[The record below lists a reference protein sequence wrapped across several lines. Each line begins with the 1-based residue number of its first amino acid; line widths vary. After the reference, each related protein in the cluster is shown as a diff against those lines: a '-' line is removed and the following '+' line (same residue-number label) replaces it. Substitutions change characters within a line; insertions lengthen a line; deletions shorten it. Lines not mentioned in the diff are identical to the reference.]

1 MLPGKSYRPED
12 IVNILRKRFWLII
25 VPAALISAATAG
37 IARKLP
43 DVYRSTAMIQVIPP
57 QVPGNLVTPSTT
69 VSLQNRLLATTQTI
83 LSRTRLERLI
93 LDLNLYEAERKRQIM
108 EDVVAEM
115 RKDIHIDPAKGDTFT
130 VTYDGRNPSMVM
142 KVTESL
148 ASYFKDENMRE
159 GQRRAE
165 DTTSFVESAV
175 DEAKRKLQATE
186 DKLRQYKLLHAG
198 ELPQQLQANMQ
209 AVQNINQQLTSL
221 AQQMN
226 NDNNAKVNLERSI
239 SQLEDMANVGTAQ
252 ADPGGTAAQ
261 RLAAAKTELAMA
273 VDVRG
278 LKPDNPDYKKLQA
291 AVKRLESEAQT
302 EALKAPL
309 SGGASPAESQRL
321 ARLAGYKDD
330 LDRVKQNL
338 ELGKERE
345 KQLRQQANV
354 YQAYIDKVP
363 MRDAE
368 LTELLRDYDTQNKLY
383 QELFTAKEKSSMTV
397 NAERRQIGEQ
407 FVLVDAARMPERPF
421 SPNRLMIN
429 FLGILGGLGV
439 GLALVALIEYRDTT
453 FKTDDELAT
462 ALALPVLA
470 VVPLMKADSERKADF
485 RKALMLNVGL
495 ASVVLVC
502 LAVLTYSFVF
512 IR

>member
-1 MLPGKSYRPED
+1 MLPGKTYKPED
-12 IVNILRKRFWLII
+12 VLAIIRKRFWMLV
-25 VPAALISAATAG
+25 VPCAVVGATTAAV
-37 IARKLP
+37 ARKLP
-43 DVYRSTAMIQVIPP
+43 DMYQSTAMIQVIPP
-57 QVPGNLVTPSTT
+57 QVPTNIVAPSTN
-69 VSLQNRLLATTQTI
+69 VSLNDRLQATKQTI
-83 LSRTRLERLI
+83 LSRTRLERMI
-93 LDLNLYEAERKRQIM
+93 LDFGLYEAERKKQIM
-108 EDVVAEM
+108 EDVVTSM
-115 RKDIHIDPAKGDTFT
+115 RKDILIDPTKGDTFT
-130 VTYDGRNPSMVM
+130 VTYRGRNPAQVM
-142 KVTESL
+142 KVTEAL
-148 ASYFKDENMRE
+148 ASSFKNENAQE
-159 GQRRAE
+159 GARRAE
-165 DTTSFVESAV
+165 DTTSFVESAA

-186 DKLRQYKLLHAG
+186 DRLKQYKLLHAG

-209 AVQNINQQLTSL
+209 AVQNINQQLASL

-239 SQLEDMANVGTAQ
+239 AQLEDQGNVTAT

-261 RLAAAKTELAMA
+261 RLAAAKAEFALAT
-273 VDVRG
+273 DVRG
-278 LKPDNPDYKKLQA
+278 LTPDNPIYKKLQA

-330 LDRVKQNL
+330 LERVKQNL

-368 LTELLRDYDTQNKLY
+368 LTELMRDYDAQNKLY
-383 QELFTAKEKSSMTV
+383 QELFSAKERSSMSV

-407 FVLVDAARMPERPF
+407 FVLVDAARMPEKPF
-421 SPNRLMIN
+421 SPNRVAWN
-429 FLGILGGLGV
+429 FFGILGGLGL
-439 GLALVALIEYRDTT
+439 GLGLIALIEYRDTT